1 MDHDTYSAGSLIGTC
16 VIDLNTMLMRPDYDN
31 TQDSCFSGWI
41 PIYDTLEGIR
51 GELYVDVSFQ
61 SIGDKNVGIH
71 PYLGL
76 LSSNRR
82 KDLPVSLSLLEV
94 FLTVRAT

>member
-71 PYLGL
+71 SYLSYSLAIGGRISRYL
-76 LSSNRR
+76 CLCWKSS
-82 KDLPVSLSLLEV
+82 
-94 FLTVRAT
+94 